1 MLCYCSLIIMKRT
14 AYLVSFN
21 SRIVSLLEKVFRCGI
36 GLVSNAGGCGCVRV
50 CREHCGGGALL
61 VVREVVVAALF
72 TR

>member
-1 MLCYCSLIIMKRT
+1 MKRT

-21 SRIVSLLEKVFRCGI
+21 SRIVSLLEKVLRCGI

-50 CREHCGGGALL
+50 CRRCREQCGGGALL
-61 VVREVVVAALF
+61 VVREVVVAAFF